1 MPIDSRLQLC
11 KMQSK
16 GCAIMFRRQNDNR
29 DDRNTGMRRMRLILA
44 AALAVCLSLL
54 SVDPGRAA
62 ETLPN
67 LPSLAGDAHRSVA
80 GWTGDLVQSN
90 ALGHE
95 LPWLLELMARV
106 SKVLDQAIDF
116 VAAHLPFSSSKAEPA
131 VAVVSEP
138 APAVP
143 ALTVEQVEASLV
155 AETNAARESAG
166 LPPLQLDATLTLLAR
181 QRSQDMIDR
190 DYFSHTDPETGASMV
205 GPYCIVPLNVK
216 FCGENIA
223 GATSLSD
230 AQANV
235 VNRWM
240 ASDGHRENV
249 LRPQF
254 GRIGIGIAEGGRWG
268 AIVTQ
273 LFAP

>member
-1 MPIDSRLQLC
+1 
-11 KMQSK
+11 
-16 GCAIMFRRQNDNR
+16 
-29 DDRNTGMRRMRLILA
+29 MRLILA
-44 AALAVCLSLL
+44 AVLGVCLSLL
-54 SVDPGRAA
+54 SVDPGRA
-62 ETLPN
+62 TGPLPS
-67 LPSLAGDAHRSVA
+67 LPSLAGDA
-80 GWTGDLVQSN
+80 VQSD
-90 ALGHE
+90 APGHE

-116 VAAHLPFSSSKAEPA
+116 VAAHLPFSSSMAEPA
-131 VAVVSEP
+131 TEVVTEP

-155 AETNAARESAG
+155 AQTNAARESAG

-223 GATSLSD
+223 GATGLSD

-240 ASDGHRENV
+240 GSDGQRENI

-254 GRIGIGIAEGGRWG
+254 GRIGIGVAVGGQWG
-268 AIVTQ
+268 AIATQ